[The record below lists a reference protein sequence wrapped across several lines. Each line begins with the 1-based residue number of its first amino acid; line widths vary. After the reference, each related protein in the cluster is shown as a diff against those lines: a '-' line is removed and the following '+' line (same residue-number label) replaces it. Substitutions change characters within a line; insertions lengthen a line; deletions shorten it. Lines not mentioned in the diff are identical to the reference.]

1 MQAATLQVIK
11 GDRGAQAPNSDAFE
25 KLDLNKFVELLVAEM
40 QAQDPLNPMSN
51 EEILSQISQIR
62 SIAATTRL
70 TSTLDGVLLGQSIA
84 TAASLIGR
92 RVTGLDADGG
102 KVTGRV
108 ERVTVEGGTATLHIG
123 QQRVTLKNVA
133 EILPADSG
141 NAGSRTHRKH
151 GGKRV
156 MGLTSSLTTALTGL
170 TAAETTIDVVGN
182 NLANSNTVGF
192 KASQANFATQ
202 FAQTMSLGSAPTEES
217 GGTNPRQTGLG
228 TMVADISA
236 DFGQGTIEISS
247 NPTDMAIQGD
257 GFFIVQGQQGERLY
271 TRNGVF
277 KMNASNEIV
286 TITGNRVLGFGVDD
300 RFQIQS
306 TTLVPLTIPLGS
318 AAVAQSTA
326 NVYLQGTL
334 TPNGDVATTA
344 ERIQTGIL
352 GNGAYTAPEA
362 ALDRSQSL
370 APYLLGPPPT
380 TITGQAIGGGG
391 MTPGATY
398 LYRFLYAPR
407 RTRPARRP
415 PFPPSAKGA
424 LRTRCR

>member
-141 NAGSRTHRKH
+141 NA
-151 GGKRV
+151 
-156 MGLTSSLTTALTGL
+156 
-170 TAAETTIDVVGN
+170 
-182 NLANSNTVGF
+182 
-192 KASQANFATQ
+192 
-202 FAQTMSLGSAPTEES
+202 
-217 GGTNPRQTGLG
+217 
-228 TMVADISA
+228 
-236 DFGQGTIEISS
+236 
-247 NPTDMAIQGD
+247 
-257 GFFIVQGQQGERLY
+257 
-271 TRNGVF
+271 
-277 KMNASNEIV
+277 
-286 TITGNRVLGFGVDD
+286 
-300 RFQIQS
+300 
-306 TTLVPLTIPLGS
+306 
-318 AAVAQSTA
+318 
-326 NVYLQGTL
+326 
-334 TPNGDVATTA
+334 
-344 ERIQTGIL
+344 
-352 GNGAYTAPEA
+352 
-362 ALDRSQSL
+362 
-370 APYLLGPPPT
+370 
-380 TITGQAIGGGG
+380 
-391 MTPGATY
+391 
-398 LYRFLYAPR
+398 
-407 RTRPARRP
+407 
-415 PFPPSAKGA
+415 
-424 LRTRCR
+424 